1 MVQQYLDLVKETFI
15 NEDTG
20 FKQGSKGSGLI
31 SYFGGPQARYSL
43 GERWPLLTTKKMAT
57 KAMIHETLWFLSG
70 DTNIKYLEDNKCK
83 VWRGNTF
90 DRNLSAMVKA
100 GIFPESLLL
109 KENKYS
115 KDWDKAMVDYAQ
127 MIRESGE
134 FAERFGDAGPIYGYQ
149 LRHWPKFIPTGKK
162 TRFNGHL
169 QDTYVKDPLGID
181 QLNET
186 LAKMKKNPQGKKN
199 LVSYWNVAD
208 LPDMSLEPCHSFF
221 QMTADED
228 GRFFLKLYQRSSD
241 IFLGVPFNTAAYWM
255 EAKIFAHELGLE
267 PQAFYHTFGD
277 FHIYTGLEKRTQWY
291 RENFS
296 ELQLKMKDAINKEK
310 QNGSN
315 QGYFDVLEWVN
326 NNAPKDKDSPNDPE
340 EEKYDH
346 VTALLEQFTR
356 EIRPSPILTIN
367 YKHPDGRDKRYYEL
381 TVDDFVVSD
390 YNPHPKIEREML
402 V

>member
-1 MVQQYLDLVKETFI
+1 MVQQYLDLVKDTFT
-15 NEDTG
+15 NEDSG

-100 GIFPESLLL
+100 GIFPDSLLL

-115 KDWDKAMVDYAQ
+115 KDWDKAMLDYAQ
-127 MIRESGE
+127 MIRESQE
-134 FAERFGDAGPIYGYQ
+134 FANKFGDAGPIYGYQ
-149 LRHWPKFIPTGKK
+149 LRHWPKFIHTGKK
-162 TRFNGHL
+162 TRFEGHL
-169 QDTYVKDPLGID
+169 RDAYVKDPHGID
-181 QLNET
+181 QLSET
-186 LAKMKKNPQGKKN
+186 LEKMKKHPQGKKN

-221 QMTADED
+221 QMTADES

-255 EAKIFAHELGLE
+255 QAKIFAHELGLDS
-267 PQAFYHTFGD
+267 QAFYHTFGD

-291 RENFS
+291 RENFG
-296 ELQLKMKDAINKEK
+296 ELKSKMKDAISKEK
-310 QNGSN
+310 QNGDK

-326 NNAPKDKDSPNDPE
+326 NHAPKDKDHPNDPE

-367 YKHPDGRDKRYYEL
+367 YKFPNGRDKRYYEL